1 MALEHGIRLSAP
13 QSAARRQALAPR
25 VGHTGRP
32 EAEGATFS
40 PGIVTPVASLV
51 DLPYLAAIVTRGDGL
66 AACALGGGLVW
77 RRPEPETR
85 DWPDGMMLLR
95 IDRYAVDAAV
105 RGMRRTRNAAGARDA
120 VAAGAMWLARLVLA
134 GRCAAQLRLMPR
146 LGARG
151 VSCSFIK
158 SSPRVSTRN

>member
-85 DWPDGMMLLR
+85 DWPDGMMLLP

-105 RGMRRTRNAAGARDA
+105 RGMRRCAECGGCARCCGGGSDVVGAAGARWA
-120 VAAGAMWLARLVLA
+120 VCCSVTANATAR
-134 GRCAAQLRLMPR
+134 
-146 LGARG
+146 GARSELLF
-151 VSCSFIK
+151 VSELPSRLN
-158 SSPRVSTRN
+158 P